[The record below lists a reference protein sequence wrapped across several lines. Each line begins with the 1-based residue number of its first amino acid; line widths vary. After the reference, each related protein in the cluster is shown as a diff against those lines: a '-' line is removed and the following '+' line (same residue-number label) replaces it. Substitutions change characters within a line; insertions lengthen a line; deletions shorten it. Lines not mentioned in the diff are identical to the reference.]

1 MKINMSK
8 PVVCVTLSPAIDRV
22 GKLKKLTLGRV
33 NVIDDVSDQFGGK
46 GINMA
51 DVLVQFG
58 IKAIASGL
66 MGSKSVV
73 DFKESLQDRG
83 IEYAFSTVPGETR
96 KNIKL
101 RDEETAEITDINFP
115 SFDCSPADVDLV
127 LAMVMAYDFDYIA
140 LGGSLPK
147 GLPKDSYAYMI
158 TELNNRK
165 KKVLLDT
172 SGEALELAIKAKPW
186 FIKPNNFELED
197 LAGKKLSTI
206 QDYLTEAQKLQAQ
219 GIENVIISLG
229 EEGGLFCNKKGN
241 YFCSAP
247 SQKVL
252 STLGAGD
259 TLVGAWLAAKI
270 QGHSDAEAAK
280 IATAT
285 SVLSVTHM
293 GVGVTKMTDMEALK
307 EQIKIQKM

>member
-1 MKINMSK
+1 MSK
-8 PVVCVTLSPAIDRV
+8 SVVCVTLSPAIDRV

-33 NVIDDVSDQFGGK
+33 NIIDEISDQFGGK

-58 IKAIASGL
+58 LKAIASGL

-73 DFKESLQDRG
+73 DFKESLQKRG

-101 RDEETAEITDINFP
+101 RDETSGEITDINFP
-115 SFDCSPADVDLV
+115 SFDCSSADVDLV

-147 GLPKDSYAYMI
+147 ALPKDSYAYMI
-158 TELNNRK
+158 GELKKHN

-172 SGEALELAIKAKPW
+172 SGEALRLAIKAKPW

-197 LAGKKLSTI
+197 LAGKKLSNI
-206 QDYLTEAQKLQAQ
+206 KDYLSEAKKLQEK
-219 GIENVIISLG
+219 GVENVVISLG
-229 EEGGLFCNKKGN
+229 EDGALFCNREGS
-241 YFCSAP
+241 YICSAP
-247 SQKVL
+247 PQKAV
-252 STLGAGD
+252 STIGAGD

-270 QGHSDAEAAK
+270 QGCSDADAAK

-285 SVLSVTHM
+285 SALSVTHL
-293 GVGVTKMTDMEALK
+293 GVGVTAMEDLEKLK
-307 EQIKIQKM
+307 AQIKIKKI